1 MPRGARDVGD
11 PVAGKALF
19 KSVGCKN
26 CHTLAAAG
34 ATGTAGPNLDQL
46 EPAYATVVDQVT
58 HGGEYMPAFGG
69 TLTTTQIQDIAAFV
83 YTATRAAPSTLTGPS
98 TKAIVIS
105 TRAVRGVG
113 TVLVDGRGRTLYMF
127 VPDKRKKVT
136 CVGACA
142 AVWPPVRLASGQKI
156 VAKGKV
162 KPSLLGSDR
171 NPAGGRVVTYDKW
184 PLYGY
189 VADTKP
195 GQAKGQALNLNGG
208 LWYVLAPSGKVIVK
222 KVA

>member
-1 MPRGARDVGD
+1 MPRAGRVVGD
-11 PVAGKALF
+11 PASGKALF
-19 KSVGCKN
+19 KSVGCMN

-46 EPAYATVVDQVT
+46 KPAYATVVEQVT
-58 HGGEYMPAFGG
+58 HGGEYMPAFAG

-83 YTATRAAPSTLTGPS
+83 FTATHAAPSTGAGS
-98 TKAIVIS
+98 KAVVIS
-105 TRAVRGVG
+105 TRTLRGLG
-113 TVLVDGRGRTLYMF
+113 TVLVDGNGRTLYMF
-127 VPDKRKKVT
+127 VPDRRTKVT
-136 CVGACA
+136 CVRVCA
-142 AVWPPVRLASGQKI
+142 AVWPPAKLASGQKV
-156 VAKGKV
+156 VARGKA
-162 KPSLLGSDR
+162 KPSLLGSDP

-184 PLYGY
+184 PLYTY

-222 KVA
+222 KIA